1 MLLCFFQKMRLATSL
16 LLWGWTVKA
25 FRFQKP
31 RSFRYVTL
39 LQGRPQLTVSLRQ
52 GWDAVGIKER
62 GVLSKDVPKRGGK
75 EGRER
80 LVRVLQPPVCA
91 CYRVRRGNEAHRQAS
106 VVKREMACDC
116 SDAQGRPP
124 ATDQDTGRPLAEL
137 VPGDGGPE
145 LNSEGTWEDGGQER
159 GGS

>member
-1 MLLCFFQKMRLATSL
+1 MSSRARAELLT
-16 LLWGWTVKA
+16 
-25 FRFQKP
+25 
-31 RSFRYVTL
+31 
-39 LQGRPQLTVSLRQ
+39 
-52 GWDAVGIKER
+52 R

-75 EGRER
+75 EGGER

-124 ATDQDTGRPLAEL
+124 ATDQDTGRPLTEL

-145 LNSEGTWEDGGQER
+145 LNSEGYQQKDFMCQLGK
-159 GGS
+159 

>member
-1 MLLCFFQKMRLATSL
+1 MLAVSNCQL
-16 LLWGWTVKA
+16 LI
-25 FRFQKP
+25 RFIINYFIQ
-31 RSFRYVTL
+31 
-39 LQGRPQLTVSLRQ
+39 
-52 GWDAVGIKER
+52 
-62 GVLSKDVPKRGGK
+62 
-75 EGRER
+75 
-80 LVRVLQPPVCA
+80 VCA